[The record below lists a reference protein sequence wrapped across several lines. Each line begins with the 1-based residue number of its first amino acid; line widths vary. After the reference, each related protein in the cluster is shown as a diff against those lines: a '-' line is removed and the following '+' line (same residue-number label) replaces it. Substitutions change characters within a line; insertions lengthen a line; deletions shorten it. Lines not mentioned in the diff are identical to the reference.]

1 MMSPQRDVSKYARLG
16 ARDCGF
22 TLVELMV
29 TLVVAIV
36 LLTIAVPS
44 FRQITI
50 SNQLTTAANEVV
62 LAVNTAR
69 MEAIKRNASTQ
80 LCSDTAANNASD
92 ALGTACGTSI
102 GVVMATTSAGTTT
115 VRDSNLTLAG
125 SLKLQGTMTALRFNA
140 QGLAR
145 SAASTGPFGG
155 TVVDIC
161 TTAYST
167 NNHRKVVM
175 VAGSVISVDSSSGD
189 CSS

>member
-1 MMSPQRDVSKYARLG
+1 MMSPQRDVSKNARLG
-16 ARDCGF
+16 ESERGF

-29 TLVVAIV
+29 TLAVAIV
-36 LLTIAVPS
+36 LLAIAVPS

-80 LCSDTAANNASD
+80 LCSNIAANNASD

-102 GVVMATTSAGTTT
+102 GVVMATTSSGTTT
-115 VRDSNLTLAG
+115 VRDTHLNLAG
-125 SLKLQGTMTALRFNA
+125 SLKLKGSMTALRFNA

-145 SAASTGPFGG
+145 SAAGTGPYGG
-155 TVVDIC
+155 TVIDIC
-161 TTAYST
+161 TTAYSS

-175 VAGSVISVDSSSGD
+175 VAGSVISVQSSSED